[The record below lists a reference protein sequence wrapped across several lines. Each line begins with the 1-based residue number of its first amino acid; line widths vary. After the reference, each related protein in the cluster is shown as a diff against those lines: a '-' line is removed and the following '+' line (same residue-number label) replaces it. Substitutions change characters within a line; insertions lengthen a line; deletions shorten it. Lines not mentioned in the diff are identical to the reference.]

1 VPKPLRLAHETGD
14 SRRVWIDPWLIVVP
28 DDGSMPHVERDTPP
42 ANGVVEDDA
51 VTVSGN
57 GKELTV
63 RIGEWNVLLEEG
75 APPVPPIVV
84 RVEAHRPPTT
94 KRFRGRR

>member
-1 VPKPLRLAHETGD
+1 L
-14 SRRVWIDPWLIVVP
+14 VVTP

-51 VTVSGN
+51 VTVSAN

-63 RIGEWNVLLEEG
+63 QIGEWTVLLEEG
-75 APPVPPIVV
+75 KPPIVV
-84 RVEAHRPPTT
+84 RIEAHRPPTT